1 MNNVHILNIH
11 IILFLILIF
20 GFKKKKKDKK
30 WKYWNVNIFARQQNK
45 TKKNRLIMYP
55 LSIFTLNFARLR
67 EKIAKRAKRW
77 KTFSIFK

>member
-20 GFKKKKKDKK
+20 GLKKKKKIKSG
-30 WKYWNVNIFARQQNK
+30 NVKTKQN
-45 TKKNRLIMYP
+45 KKNRLIMHP

-67 EKIAKRAKRW
+67 EKIAKRAKR
-77 KTFSIFK
+77 

>member
-30 WKYWNVNIFARQQNK
+30 WKCEKFCQKTKQNK
-45 TKKNRLIMYP
+45 
-55 LSIFTLNFARLR
+55 
-67 EKIAKRAKRW
+67 
-77 KTFSIFK
+77 KTD